1 MARVTCK
8 ASVRFKGFT
17 RGLIRILVGVQRVA
31 ERTQMKEIVI
41 TSANDGR
48 HSQRPRSRHYTNE
61 ALDVRS
67 RNFASGAART
77 TFVRRLRRELGLGS
91 MSSMKITASPA
102 RTSTYRSGRVLAMSE
117 RCVII
122 DDEST
127 PRLAIVSIH
136 ASIDRCV

>member
-8 ASVRFKGFT
+8 TSVRFKGFT

-31 ERTQMKEIVI
+31 ERPQMKEIVI

-77 TFVRRLRRELGLGS
+77 TFVRRLRRELGPWFYVVYENHGKPS
-91 MSSMKITASPA
+91 AHFHVQVRKGA
-102 RTSTYRSGRVLAMSE
+102 RYVGALWHHR
-117 RCVII
+117 
-122 DDEST
+122 
-127 PRLAIVSIH
+127 
-136 ASIDRCV
+136 